1 MKGMKAK
8 LTSSETAN
16 DPDSRI
22 NKSLRAWNC
31 RADGGRLM
39 DDDIMHA
46 LRIAQNRMGYADGG
60 DVASAPSALDTSVD
74 DQDYSNYIN
83 QMLTNLTNNSNFNTP
98 PAMSAPQI
106 DVAQMSAPN
115 PSLAMPPAGMNQPPM
130 GGMGAAGQGMSKPF
144 APPSQDLSS
153 QLANAGFSSQQVNSI
168 MQILQGGQ
176 QGQGQGMA
184 RPFAPGPMMPGQGIA
199 PTLAMPPQ
207 GGFPAT
213 AGVQN
218 NPAMSGMAANP
229 AAAPAAPAPAAG
241 IPMPGMGQ

>member
-31 RADGGRLM
+31 RAGGGRLM

-46 LRIAQNRMGYADGG
+46 LRIAQNRMGYDNGGTAANPAPAADMSGA
-60 DVASAPSALDTSVD
+60 DQD

-98 PAMSAPQI
+98 PAMPAPQI

-115 PSLAMPPAGMNQPPM
+115 PTLAMPPAPMMNRPPSAGM
-130 GGMGAAGQGMSKPF
+130 GGQQGQGGSQPF
-144 APPSQDLSS
+144 SPPSPDLSS
-153 QLANAGFSSQQVNSI
+153 RFANAGFNQQQVNSI

-176 QGQGQGMA
+176 QGQGA
-184 RPFAPGPMMPGQGIA
+184 PKPFAPAPMMPGQGIA
-199 PTLAMPPQ
+199 PNLAMPPQ
-207 GGFPAT
+207 GGFPMG

-218 NPAMSGMAANP
+218 NPAMPG
-229 AAAPAAPAPAAG
+229 AAASPSAAPAPMMP
-241 IPMPGMGQ
+241 PMPGQNQ